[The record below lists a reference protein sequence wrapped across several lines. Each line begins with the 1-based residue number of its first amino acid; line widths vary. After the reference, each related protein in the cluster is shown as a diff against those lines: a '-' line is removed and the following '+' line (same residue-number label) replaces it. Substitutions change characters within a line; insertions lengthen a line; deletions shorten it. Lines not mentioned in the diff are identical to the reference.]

1 MILEHPPQCI
11 CTLAAASGHGGGT
24 EARDGPAE
32 GEDHKARVGTR
43 GEVSRR
49 W

>member
-11 CTLAAASGHGGGT
+11 CTLAAAGRDGGGT
-24 EARDGPAE
+24 ETGDGPTE
-32 GEDHKARVGTR
+32 GEDHKARIGTR